1 MEEKNEVKEHER
13 VSEEELA
20 QEAEVYEEQVPGAMP
35 QDVMPQEAL
44 LQEAVAQEDLPQD
57 GMPQEAMPQ
66 RALPSKTRR
75 LILYLL
81 SAFCASNVVLAFST
95 EAGFDLSVTTVFAAV
110 FSALASWACWQ
121 RARGLPILPF
131 LFKK

>member
-1 MEEKNEVKEHER
+1 MEEKSKTEQYR
-13 VSEEELA
+13 LGTEEERA
-20 QEAEVYEEQVPGAMP
+20 QETDAHEEQAQSAMP
-35 QDVMPQEAL
+35 QDAL
-44 LQEAVAQEDLPQD
+44 LQEAVSQEDLSQD

-75 LILYLL
+75 LILYIL